1 MPTQSEQRAKA
12 ARAGLVGVA
21 CVVIGIVLVLSPF
34 VWGARF
40 TYNKYFVL
48 VGLIVFMIGVSIF
61 LNGGIDWLRANRRR

>member
-1 MPTQSEQRAKA
+1 MPTQTEQRAKA
-12 ARAGLVGVA
+12 ARAVLVGLA

-34 VWGARF
+34 VLGARF

-61 LNGGIDWLRANRRR
+61 LNGGFDWLRARRRR